1 MVIVVRDSG
10 PGFEPKEVPDPLSP
24 EGLQSNHGRGIQ
36 LIRGL
41 MDEAHYERGG
51 TELHMTVTL
60 QGGQPR

>member
-1 MVIVVRDSG
+1 MLIVVRDSG
-10 PGFEPKEVPDPLSP
+10 PGFEPKEVANPLGV
-24 EGLQSNHGRGIQ
+24 EGLQSDHGRGIL

-51 TELHMTVTL
+51 TELHMRVAL